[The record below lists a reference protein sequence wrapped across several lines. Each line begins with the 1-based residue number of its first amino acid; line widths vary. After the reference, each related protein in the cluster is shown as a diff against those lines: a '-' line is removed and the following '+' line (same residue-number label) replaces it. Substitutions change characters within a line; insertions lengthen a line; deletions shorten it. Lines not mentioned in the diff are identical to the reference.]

1 MCQKSAMILPMKRE
15 DKKKRPK
22 RQTKYYVCRKL
33 KTEQNAPDI
42 KREVNSDL
50 HCNAKCKPINQ

>member
-1 MCQKSAMILPMKRE
+1 MCQKSVVILPMKRE

-22 RQTKYYVCRKL
+22 RQTKYYVCKKI
-33 KTEQNAPDI
+33 KTEQNAPNI

-50 HCNAKCKPINQ
+50 HCN